1 MKDKKKQTTIAEMG
15 KHAAKAEAML
25 KQMANAKRL
34 LILCRLVKGEETVGE
49 LVAEVGLSQSA
60 VSQHLMKMKTAK
72 LVVSEKRGQQV
83 YYSLAS
89 DDVKAILGTLYQIYC
104 A

>member
-1 MKDKKKQTTIAEMG
+1 MQKKIKPMGLAEMG
-15 KHAAKAEAML
+15 RHALKAEAML
-25 KQMANAKRL
+25 KQMANANRL

-89 DDVKAILGTLYQIYC
+89 ADVKAILGTLYQIYC